1 MEIAMDNEQAQE
13 RMAYLLAEVRRHQ
26 DLYYRDARPEIDDRT
41 YDALFD
47 ELQELER
54 LYPGFASPDS
64 PTRRVGSDLDNDFPE
79 VEHPSPMLSLEKVYN
94 TDDLREW
101 IDKVG
106 AIRDNTPSYVV
117 EEKVDGST
125 IVLHYEEGLLARAVT
140 RGDGY
145 VGNDITANVQTIRD
159 IPLRLKE
166 PVSSVFRGEI
176 YIEKDDF
183 ESFND
188 AMGNIYANPRNFAAG
203 NLRRKHSRD
212 VAAIPL
218 RAFVYEGLRIDGEGQ
233 EHVRVLHRLSQLGF
247 RVGETVGFF
256 SSRYKHTSYTPIFK
270 NRAWERGDM
279 SMLYS
284 FIEKH
289 MQGRESLNYEIDGF
303 VVKVNEYDI
312 REGMGYT
319 AHHPRWAMAYKFD
332 APQAVSVI
340 EEIEAQVGR
349 TGRVTPVA
357 RITPVWIAGSTVSNV
372 TLHNQDYIHGL
383 DAAVGDRVSVS
394 KRGDVI
400 PAIEDVLE
408 KNSQGNRTYA
418 IPDSC
423 PICSTALVRDGAHQF
438 CPNLECPARVFGRI
452 AFFAARGQMD
462 IENMGSET
470 VKVLIEK
477 KFIRDIP
484 DIYSFDPAA
493 LVELEGF
500 GEKKVRLLR
509 DGIERSKAQPFSV
522 VLTSLGLDEVGPRIA
537 ELLIESGY
545 NSIEKL
551 IDAARKKD
559 PELFTTIQGIGP
571 KTALKLIEQLN
582 NPFIRNTIDR
592 LKKAGLRFREEPS
605 SAGETYAQIFL
616 GQVWCVTGSFSN
628 FKPRDAAMEEVKRR
642 GGRVVAQVT
651 GATTHLLVGENPG
664 SKVEKARKLG
674 STLVYEKDFVNLLNG
689 KKEDT

>member
-1 MEIAMDNEQAQE
+1 MDKVQAQE
-13 RMAYLLAEVRRHQ
+13 RMAHLLAEVRKHQ
-26 DLYYRDARPEIDDRT
+26 DLYYRDAQPEIDDRT

-54 LYPGFASPDS
+54 LYPDFASPDS

-79 VEHPSPMLSLEKVYN
+79 VEHPSPMLSLEKVYD
-94 TDDLREW
+94 TDELGEW
-101 IDKVG
+101 IGKVG
-106 AIRDNTPSYVV
+106 LAGDNTPSYVV

-125 IVLHYEEGLLARAVT
+125 IVLHYEEGLLSRAVT

-145 VGNDITANVQTIRD
+145 VGNDITANVRTIRD

-183 ESFND
+183 ERFND

-218 RAFVYEGLRIDGEGQ
+218 RAFVYEGLRTEEEGQ
-233 EHVRVLHRLSQLGF
+233 EHVRVLHRLSQIGF
-247 RVGETVGFF
+247 RIGETIGFF
-256 SSRYKHTSYTPIFK
+256 SSRYKHNSYAPIFK
-270 NRAWERGDM
+270 NRSWERADVSG
-279 SMLYS
+279 LYS
-284 FIEKH
+284 FIQKH
-289 MQGRESLNYEIDGF
+289 MQGRERLPYEIDGF
-303 VVKVNEYDI
+303 VIKVNEYAI
-312 REGMGYT
+312 RENMGYT
-319 AHHPRWAMAYKFD
+319 AHHPRWAMAYKFE

-340 EEIEAQVGR
+340 EDIEVQVGR

-408 KNSQGNRTYA
+408 KNSEGNRTYA

-423 PICSTALVRDGAHQF
+423 PVCSTPLVRDGAHHF
-438 CPNLECPARVFGRI
+438 CPNLECPARIFGRI
-452 AFFAARGQMD
+452 AFFTARGQMD

-470 VKVLIEK
+470 VKVLLEK
-477 KFIRDIP
+477 GFIRDIP
-484 DIYSFDPAA
+484 DIYTFDPAA

-500 GEKKVRLLR
+500 GEKKVRLLSE
-509 DGIERSKAQPFSV
+509 GIEKSKEQPFSV
-522 VLTSLGLDEVGPRIA
+522 VLTSLGLDEVGPRIS
-537 ELLIESGY
+537 ELLIENGY
-545 NSIEKL
+545 NTIEKL
-551 IDAARKKD
+551 IDAAQSRD
-559 PELFTTIQGIGP
+559 PELFTRIQGIGP
-571 KTALKLIEQLN
+571 KTALKIIDQLN
-582 NPFIRNTIDR
+582 NPFILNTIGR
-592 LKKAGLRFREEPS
+592 LTTAGLRFREEPTS
-605 SAGETYAQIFL
+605 SGESYPQIFL
-616 GQVWCVTGSFSN
+616 GQVWCVTGSFSH

-642 GGRVVAQVT
+642 GGRVVTQVSA
-651 GATTHLLVGENPG
+651 ATTHLLVGENPG

-674 STLVYEKDFVNLLNG
+674 TVIIYEDNFVNLLNG
-689 KKEDT
+689 EKEDT